1 MFIPGHIGFTLGFA
15 TLIQKVLQW
24 PPFRIRQLLYFAF
37 VALLP
42 DILDRSLH
50 WLFAFYPDH
59 LIFHSLPLYTMALL
73 VSWRLRPRLLGFAG
87 IMALHTVLDLANT
100 DPRHLLWPLFG
111 WRGWEGVE
119 TSHVVIAPM
128 MKKLPPLL
136 SVTDSPGHYLLFEV
150 AGTIL
155 IVWAIWV
162 AVTQRKNNSTNTYA

>member
-1 MFIPGHIGFTLGFA
+1 MIPGHIGFTLGLA
-15 TLIQKVLQW
+15 TLLHNRHHR
-24 PPFRIRQLLYFAF
+24 PALTPRQLFLI
-37 VALLP
+37 ALVSLFP
-42 DILDRSLH
+42 DVLDRSLH